1 MRKYLIALVAL
12 AMVLGITSV
21 AMGGAGN
28 PVSGPIS
35 DSIGA
40 EAIVSSWASVTPE
53 GSLSFAITD
62 PTVDTDSSGGATFTA
77 ATNCPLTLE
86 LTDNN
91 LDLGV
96 ISATYAATDGIINI
110 ASDGGATGTQAAA
123 TTHTYTVT
131 GVAAAPGI
139 GVASGS
145 YSGTVTLTVTS
156 P

>member
-1 MRKYLIALVAL
+1 MRKYLILLVAL

-21 AMGGAGN
+21 AMGVAGN

-62 PTVDTDSSGGATFTA
+62 PTVDTYSSGGAAFIV

-91 LDLGV
+91 LGV
-96 ISATYAATDGIINI
+96 ISATYAATDGIITI

-123 TTHTYTVT
+123 TIHTYTVT

-139 GVASGS
+139 EVAPGT
-145 YSGTVTLTVTS
+145 YSGTVTLTVAGQ
-156 P
+156 

>member
-21 AMGGAGN
+21 AMGVAGN

-62 PTVDTDSSGGATFTA
+62 PTVDTYSSGGAAFIV

-91 LDLGV
+91 LGV
-96 ISATYAATDGIINI
+96 ISATYAATDGTITI

-123 TTHTYTVT
+123 TIHTYTVT

-139 GVASGS
+139 EVASGT

>member
-1 MRKYLIALVAL
+1 MRKYLILLVAL

-21 AMGGAGN
+21 AMGVAGN

-62 PTVDTDSSGGATFTA
+62 PTVDTYSSGGATFTV

-91 LDLGV
+91 LGV
-96 ISATYAATDGIINI
+96 ISATYAATDGTITI

-123 TTHTYTVT
+123 TIATYTVT

-139 GVASGS
+139 EVAPGT
-145 YSGTVTLTVTS
+145 YSGTVTLTVAGQ
-156 P
+156 

>member
-21 AMGGAGN
+21 AMGVAGN

-62 PTVDTDSSGGATFTA
+62 PTVDTYSSGGAAFIV

-91 LDLGV
+91 LGV
-96 ISATYAATDGIINI
+96 ISATYAATDGTITI

-123 TTHTYTVT
+123 TIHTYTVT

-139 GVASGS
+139 EVAPGT

>member
-21 AMGGAGN
+21 AMGVAGN

-62 PTVDTDSSGGATFTA
+62 PTVDTDSSGEATFTV
-77 ATNCPLTLE
+77 ATNCPLILK
-86 LTDNN
+86 LTDND
-91 LDLGV
+91 LDV
-96 ISATYAATDGIINI
+96 ISATYKATDGTITIG
-110 ASDGGATGTQAAA
+110 SDGGPTGTQAP
-123 TTHTYTVT
+123 TTTNIYTVT

-139 GVASGS
+139 GVASGT

>member
-21 AMGGAGN
+21 AMGVAGD

-62 PTVDTDSSGGATFTA
+62 PTVDTYSSGGATFTV

-91 LDLGV
+91 LGV
-96 ISATYAATDGIINI
+96 ISATYAATIDNIITI
-110 ASDGGATGTQAAA
+110 ASDGGAPGTQAAA
-123 TTHTYTVT
+123 TTYTYTVT

-139 GVASGS
+139 EVASGT